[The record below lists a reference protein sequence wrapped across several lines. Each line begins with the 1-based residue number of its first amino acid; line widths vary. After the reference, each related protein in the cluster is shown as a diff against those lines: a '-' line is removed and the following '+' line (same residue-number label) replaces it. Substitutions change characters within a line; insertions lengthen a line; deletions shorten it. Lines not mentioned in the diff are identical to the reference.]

1 MLTGF
6 FSILYQSLNINAY
19 KKTQFRSYTPW
30 QQNRYDIPLLFCPF
44 FSSPH
49 PSLPPPPSSWYVVI
63 CRDDDLLISAGGMFD
78 KQAAAGT
85 HSGCNL
91 TCSVIS
97 GWLITQRLGLWH
109 YRATGAGWCFHLI
122 SFYFIFV
129 RLWTFEMSFH
139 GFSLSLSI
147 RQITK
152 KIQSIPDIRKSL
164 ETADD
169 SCLDPHSWQWGKF
182 IEWI

>member
-30 QQNRYDIPLLFCPF
+30 QQNRYDIPLLFWPF

-85 HSGCNL
+85 HSGYNL

-109 YRATGAGWCFHLI
+109 YRA
-122 SFYFIFV
+122 S

-152 KIQSIPDIRKSL
+152 KIQSIPDIRKSS

-169 SCLDPHSWQWGKF
+169 SCRDPHSWQWGKF

>member
-109 YRATGAGWCFHLI
+109 YRA
-122 SFYFIFV
+122 S

-169 SCLDPHSWQWGKF
+169 SCLDPHSWQWGTF

>member
-44 FSSPH
+44 FS
-49 PSLPPPPSSWYVVI
+49 PPPSSWYVVI

-109 YRATGAGWCFHLI
+109 YRA
-122 SFYFIFV
+122 S

-152 KIQSIPDIRKSL
+152 KIQSIPDIRKSS

>member
-85 HSGCNL
+85 HSGYNL

-109 YRATGAGWCFHLI
+109 YRA
-122 SFYFIFV
+122 S

-152 KIQSIPDIRKSL
+152 KIQSIPDIRKSS

-169 SCLDPHSWQWGKF
+169 SCRDPHSWQWGKF

>member
-44 FSSPH
+44 FS
-49 PSLPPPPSSWYVVI
+49 PPPSSWYVVI

-78 KQAAAGT
+78 KRAAAGT

-109 YRATGAGWCFHLI
+109 YRA
-122 SFYFIFV
+122 S

-152 KIQSIPDIRKSL
+152 KIQSIPDIRKSS